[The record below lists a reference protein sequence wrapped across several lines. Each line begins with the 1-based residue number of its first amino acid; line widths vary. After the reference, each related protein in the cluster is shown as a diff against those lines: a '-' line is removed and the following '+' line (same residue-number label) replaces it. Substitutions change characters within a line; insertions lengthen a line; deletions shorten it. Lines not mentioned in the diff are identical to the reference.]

1 VLHSLLIENFA
12 IVEKLSLNLNKGLTI
27 ISGETGAGKS
37 ILINALA
44 LILGERTDNTV
55 IRQGCEMAYVEGV
68 FTLTTTAKTWL
79 KQQNI
84 KKINGKCTIRR
95 VMTNKGRSRAYLN
108 EQPISIQN
116 LRQFGEF
123 LVDIHGQHAHQ
134 SLLKQEM
141 QRQLLDDMAED
152 DSVFAR
158 LKQTYQAWKTL
169 KNELDNLGGAAQDRE
184 ARLTLLR
191 YQVQELESL
200 ELSTGSI
207 QKLKEEHRRLAHAN
221 QLLENCQCAL
231 NLLDADDNPST
242 LAYLSQA
249 NRELNEV
256 LQHDE
261 QLVDIIELLN
271 SAIIQTQESISELQ
285 HYLQDL
291 EIDPDRLQ
299 WLDERIAVLQ
309 DVARKHKIKMDDLP
323 EYFEEL
329 MAQLDVLENYE
340 KHAKTLENQVIKALV
355 AYRECA
361 ENLHQQRLETAK
373 ILAENITTNMRRLGM
388 PGGYL
393 EIAVIADEEATPSAQ
408 GTDII
413 EFLVSTNPGHA
424 LRPLHKVA
432 SGGELSR
439 ISLSIQVIAAESSGV
454 PTLFFDEVDVGIG
467 GGTAEIVGQLL
478 RQLGKQ
484 RQVLCI
490 THLPQVACQ
499 GKHHLQVNKTISQSQ
514 QTTQTQIKSLNNQ
527 QRIQEIARMLG
538 GIDITAQTLAHA
550 KEMLKV

>member
-1 VLHSLLIENFA
+1 MLHSLLIENFA
-12 IVEKLSLNLNKGLTI
+12 IVEKLKLNLNKELTI

-44 LILGERTDNTV
+44 LILGERADSTV
-55 IRQGCEMAYVEGV
+55 IRQGCETAYVEGV
-68 FTLTTTAKTWL
+68 FTLTATAKAWL

-95 VMTNKGRSRAYLN
+95 VITNKGRSRAYLN

-141 QRQLLDDMAED
+141 QRQLLDDMAIDNEIFT
-152 DSVFAR
+152 S
-158 LKQTYQAWKTL
+158 LKIAYQQWKTL

-191 YQVQELESL
+191 YQVQELEAL
-200 ELSTGSI
+200 ELTADSI
-207 QKLKEEHRRLAHAN
+207 QKLKEEHRRLAHAS
-221 QLLENCQCAL
+221 QLLENCQRAL
-231 NLLDADDNPST
+231 NLLDADDDPST
-242 LAYLSQA
+242 LTYLSQA
-249 NRELNEV
+249 NRELSDV

-261 QLVDIIELLN
+261 QLADIIELLN

-291 EIDPDRLQ
+291 EIDPERLQ
-299 WLDERIAVLQ
+299 WIDEHIAVLQ

-323 EYFEEL
+323 NYFEQL
-329 MAQLDVLENYE
+329 TAQLDILENYE
-340 KHAKTLENQVIKALV
+340 KHAKTLENQVTKALSI
-355 AYRECA
+355 YRDCA
-361 ENLHQQRLETAK
+361 EKLHQQRLKTAK
-373 ILAENITTNMRRLGM
+373 TLAEQITINMHQLGM
-388 PGGYL
+388 PGGHL
-393 EIAVIADEEATPSAQ
+393 EIAVTADEDATPSTQ

-478 RQLGKQ
+478 RQLGQQ

-514 QTTQTQIKSLNNQ
+514 QTTQTRIKPLNDQ

-538 GIDITAQTLAHA
+538 GIDITTQTLAHA